1 MKTIFA
7 ALILFSFPCYG
18 QTVHLEFDG
27 HSAMGFNT
35 GSGFVTVA
43 HFPFS
48 SGFANS
54 DIDIKID
61 SIRAGNQFE
70 VGKGRPSYFFDRRGT
85 RHQLLVVRSNRRE
98 WQTDLLFFSG
108 ESGLPVFNQRGR
120 VVGVVKGNELE
131 PLRSGLVA
139 RLDAVRIPNSVL
151 GRLALPRAKF
161 RVVPSVTV
169 LSTAGVE
176 SLLELQTV
184 EEMPSTDEKEHQDA
198 GQTMSESLELEPI
211 GQSQR

>member
-1 MKTIFA
+1 MKTILVALVLFA
-7 ALILFSFPCYG
+7 FPCYG
-18 QTVHLEFDG
+18 QTVQLEFDG

-54 DIDIKID
+54 YIDIKFD

-70 VGKGRPSYFFDRRGT
+70 IGRGRPSYFFDRRGT

-98 WQTDLLFFSG
+98 WQTDLLFFNG
-108 ESGLPVFNQRGR
+108 ESGLPVFNRRGR

-151 GRLALPRAKF
+151 DKLALPRAKF
-161 RVVPSVTV
+161 RVVPSATV
-169 LSTAGVE
+169 LSTFGVE

-184 EEMPSTDEKEHQDA
+184 EDMPLTDEKVYQDA
-198 GQTMSESLELEPI
+198 GQKVSESLEH
-211 GQSQR
+211 